1 MNNKVWMNLNNNP
14 NKFKMKIS
22 ILSDIKQNKN
32 PNKNQNQNQ
41 NPNNLIENHNNRTEE
56 NYNKITQKDQDKMK
70 NYNKI
75 TQKNQDKMKKGKDQD
90 NINIIINKILKIIKE
105 KFNPIL
111 KVNNLIKLKKKNKST
126 KYLQKRKTKNHNP
139 AKDHILEKSMK
150 SNSNKNNRKNL

>member
-1 MNNKVWMNLNNNP
+1 M
-14 NKFKMKIS
+14 
-22 ILSDIKQNKN
+22 
-32 PNKNQNQNQ
+32 
-41 NPNNLIENHNNRTEE
+41 
-56 NYNKITQKDQDKMK
+56 QKDQDKMK

-75 TQKNQDKMKKGKDQD
+75 TQKDQDKMKKEKDQDQD
-90 NINIIINKILKIIKE
+90 NINIITNKILKIMKD